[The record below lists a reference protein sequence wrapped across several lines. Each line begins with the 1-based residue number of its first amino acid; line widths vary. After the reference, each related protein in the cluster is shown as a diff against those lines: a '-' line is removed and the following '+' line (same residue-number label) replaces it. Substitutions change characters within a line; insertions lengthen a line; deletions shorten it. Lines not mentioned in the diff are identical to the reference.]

1 MARIRAVIATCIIG
15 VTGFSSSFSYAQSSI
30 SETCFTPYTAPAVI
44 ETVTEQVLV
53 QEEVREIDPETGQS
67 VVTSPAIYST
77 KTIQKIIT
85 DRSEAQIQIV
95 CAKDQNRDF
104 IQTLQRALTA
114 RGFYDSAINGRMDDR
129 TKRAV
134 RKVQKSYGVNISDVT
149 IELAENYGLII
160 HRLFAQ

>member
-1 MARIRAVIATCIIG
+1 MAHIRAALTASIIG
-15 VTGFSSSFSYAQSSI
+15 LTGITPGFSYAQSSI
-30 SETCFTPYTAPAVI
+30 TEACFTPYTAPAVI

-53 QEEVREIDPETGQS
+53 QKEIRGIAPQTGKS

-77 KTIQKIIT
+77 KTIQKIIS
-85 DRSEAQIQIV
+85 DRREAQIEIV
-95 CAKDQNRDF
+95 CAKDQNIDF
-104 IQTLQRALTA
+104 IQSLQRALSV
-114 RGFYDSAINGRMDDR
+114 RGFYHSEINGLMDDH
-129 TKRAV
+129 TMRAV